1 MSRTLTTDLQQ
12 ATQALCDGGVIAYP
26 TEAVYGLGCHPFLS
40 EAVHQL
46 FRIKQRQPEKGLI
59 LVASDWSQIEM
70 LIEPIP
76 PHIQAHIQST
86 WPGAHTWLFPAS
98 DVVPD
103 WIRGQHN
110 TIALRISAHPI
121 VQALCNKFC
130 GPIVS
135 TSANISGQP
144 PTRDYRTTCI
154 AFKDRVDCIVP
165 GQVGGLQRP
174 TPIQDAVTG
183 EWIRR

>member
-144 PTRDYRTTCI
+144 PTATI
-154 AFKDRVDCIVP
+154 APPALPLKTVLTALCRGKLVDCNALP
-165 GQVGGLQRP
+165 LFKMQ
-174 TPIQDAVTG
+174 
-183 EWIRR
+183 